1 MEFGKVQKCAARG
14 IFPGNSPVSLFSF
27 YQDRAGPFL
36 KGRESYS
43 LSASLLASLGYKELS
58 KT

>member
-1 MEFGKVQKCAARG
+1 MGSGKVFRLG
-14 IFPGNSPVSLFSF
+14 PFL
-27 YQDRAGPFL
+27 DRTCHTGLSGPFL

-58 KT
+58 KTYTRGLAMN